1 MSSSEQL
8 SRRDQILQALAS
20 MLESNLGER
29 ITTASLATQVGV
41 SEAALYRHFPS
52 KAKMYEGLI
61 GFIDETIFSRI
72 NLIMGDFTEADKRC
86 ETIMYLVLGFAE
98 KNPGLSRLL
107 TGDALVGEHAR
118 LLEHMQRFFNRIET
132 QFKQILKEAEL
143 REKKVPTQTV
153 SAAANLL
160 TVFLEGKIRQYVRSE
175 FQLQPTA
182 YWPEQWQMLSTQ
194 LLRDINLERLP
205 SMH

>member
-1 MSSSEQL
+1 MSASSEKL

-29 ITTASLATQVGV
+29 ITTASLAAHIGV

-52 KAKMYEGLI
+52 KAKMFEGLI
-61 GFIDETIFSRI
+61 GFIDEAIFTRI
-72 NLIMGDFTEADKRC
+72 NLIMGDIQQADKRC

-107 TGDALVGEHAR
+107 SGDALVGETAR
-118 LLEHMQRFFNRIET
+118 LRDHMQRFFNRIET

-143 REKKVPTQTV
+143 NEAKVPTQTT
-153 SAAANLL
+153 SSAANLL
-160 TVFLEGKIRQYVRSE
+160 TVYLEGKVRQYVRSE
-175 FQLQPTA
+175 FKLKPTD
-182 YWPEQWQMLSTQ
+182 YWQEQWQMLSPT
-194 LLRDINLERLP
+194 LLREIRLDKLP
-205 SMH
+205 M

>member
-1 MSSSEQL
+1 MSSSEKL

-29 ITTASLATQVGV
+29 ITTASLAAHIGV

-61 GFIDETIFSRI
+61 SFIDETIFSRI
-72 NLIMGDFTEADKRC
+72 NLIMGDFQEADKRC
-86 ETIMYLVLGFAE
+86 ETIMLLVLGFAE

-107 TGDALVGEHAR
+107 SGDALVGENTR
-118 LLEHMQRFFNRIET
+118 LHEHMQKFFNRIET
-132 QFKQILKEAEL
+132 QLKQVLREAEL
-143 REKKVPTQTV
+143 RERKVPTQTV

-175 FQLQPTA
+175 FHLLPTA
-182 YWPEQWQMLSTQ
+182 YWPEQWQMLQPQ
-194 LLRDINLERLP
+194 LLREINLDRLP
-205 SMH
+205 

>member
-29 ITTASLATQVGV
+29 ITTASLAAHVGV

-175 FQLQPTA
+175 FRLLPTA
-182 YWPEQWQMLSTQ
+182 YWPEQWQMLSAQ
-194 LLRDINLERLP
+194 LLRDINLEQLP